1 MNLTTEYKATV
12 CAESYLGLKGYTIPK
27 SALTAQDIAFLKKD
41 LFLKPQTP
49 GPSFGPAADD
59 AFPVYREND
68 KKMYIPRFYGIE
80 RYGQPP
86 RSEIAPGM
94 DIDVA
99 FPRELRDYQNNIVD
113 IYLRGFHPP
122 HAPRN
127 DDNLN
132 CHPENAGAAACG
144 SSLSSVPVVE
154 GRGVRGN
161 HGFPAG
167 ILEIF
172 CGAGKCLGI
181 NTPILMFDGSIKL
194 VQNVRVSDVL
204 MGDDSTPR
212 NVMTLARGR
221 EKMYRVGASD
231 GESYT
236 VNESHILSLKVG
248 RDYSKAYFEG
258 SVHDISVRDY
268 LALPKTIRR
277 LLLGYRA
284 QIEYADRPIQADP
297 YVMGHIINL
306 DYNLHCRSGMETSTI
321 TLWKSVYDYIH
332 NATNLGTSDE
342 EYHSFAL
349 HYWQDPYLNQKMNE
363 LRQLSHIPIEY
374 RCNSREVRLRTLA
387 GILDGTCVTTR
398 YTDHYI
404 TEVLDNGTLSKDIL
418 GLARSLGFGAGI
430 RESYRG
436 HSPDSR
442 RKVVIRIYGDN
453 IDDIPV
459 IRYYFRIF
467 KDTCM
472 KRKHANTYTV
482 KLTELE
488 ENDYYGFEIDGN
500 RRFVLGDHT
509 VTHNTVMALKIVS
522 LLKKK
527 TLILVHK
534 EFLMNQWIE
543 RIAEF
548 LPGARVGKIQASVCD
563 IDNKDIVIGMIQTMY
578 NKVFPQ
584 EVYSQFGLTI
594 IDEVHRIGSEEFSKT
609 LLKTITPYML
619 GISAT
624 VERKDKLTRL
634 LYMFIGPKIHSMLRK
649 QEDTVNVRG
658 IEFVTG
664 NEEFNQVEYDF
675 RGQPKYSTMISKL
688 CAFKPRSDFIVQ
700 TIRDLIQ
707 ESPESQI
714 MVLAHNRSLL
724 TYLYAGVTT
733 PRTPPVSDTDSLL
746 AGGVRGASDEV
757 ATPASLAAPATA
769 GFYVGGMKQKD
780 LDITETKQVVL
791 ATYAM
796 AAEAL
801 DIKTLSTLVM
811 ATPKTD
817 ITQSVGRILRMKH
830 ANPRIVDI
838 IDTHSTFQNQWKLR
852 KRFYKK
858 ANYKIVTT
866 TSTKYKDMLDM
877 EDSDVWFTAFEPKN
891 VKENEKEEKDDDD
904 DKKAT
909 EFGGKCCIDM
919 SGL

>member
-1 MNLTTEYKATV
+1 MNLTNEYRATV

-27 SALTAQDIAFLKKD
+27 SVLTVQDIAFLKKD

-49 GPSFGPAADD
+49 GPSFGPSADD

-94 DIDVA
+94 DIDVK
-99 FPRELRDYQNNIVD
+99 FPRELRDYQNKIVD
-113 IYLRGFHPP
+113 IYMNAGNQWFPRTPLPSNAETVDKKLSHNPLPSNAETVDKKLP
-122 HAPRN
+122 HNPLHSTTETTAKELPQAGGVR
-127 DDNLN
+127 
-132 CHPENAGAAACG
+132 GAAA
-144 SSLSSVPVVE
+144 
-154 GRGVRGN
+154 
-161 HGFPAG
+161 PASG
-167 ILEIF
+167 ILEIY

-181 NTPILMFDGSIKL
+181 DTPILMYDGSIQM
-194 VQNVRVSDVL
+194 VQDIQVGDVL

-212 NVMTLARGR
+212 NVLTLARGR
-221 EKMYRVGASD
+221 EKMYRVDASD

-248 RDYSKAYFEG
+248 RDYSKVYVED

-268 LALPKTIRR
+268 LALPKTIRS

-284 QIEYADRPIQADP
+284 QIEYTEYPVPMDP
-297 YVMGHIINL
+297 YVIGHIINL
-306 DYNLHCRSGMETSTI
+306 NYNLHSQHNAETSEI
-321 TLWKSVYDYIH
+321 TLSKSVYEYIH
-332 NATNLGTSDE
+332 SATNLGTMDE
-342 EYHSFAL
+342 EYHLYVL
-349 HYWQDPYLNQKMNE
+349 HYWQHPYLNDKMNE
-363 LRQLSHIPIEY
+363 FRQISHIPFEY

-387 GILDGTCVTTR
+387 GILDASDATIR

-404 TEVLDNGTLSKDIL
+404 TEVLDNGRLSYEIL
-418 GLARSLGFGAGI
+418 ALARSLGFGAGI
-430 RESYRG
+430 RATYRG
-436 HSPDSR
+436 TSR
-442 RKVVIRIYGDN
+442 SKVVIRIYGDN
-453 IDDIPV
+453 IGDIPV
-459 IRYYFRIF
+459 ERNYFRIF

-488 ENDYYGFEIDGN
+488 EDDYYGFEIDGN

-543 RIAEF
+543 RIEEF
-548 LPGARVGKIQASVCD
+548 LPGARVGKIQASICD

-584 EVYSQFGLTI
+584 DVYSQFGLTI

-624 VERKDKLTRL
+624 VERKDKLTKL

-658 IEFVTG
+658 IEFVTRDP
-664 NEEFNQVEYDF
+664 EFNEVEYDF

-688 CAFKPRSDFIVQ
+688 CAFGPRSDFIVK
-700 TIRDLIQ
+700 TIRDLIA
-707 ESPESQI
+707 ESPDSQI

-724 TYLYAGVTT
+724 TYLHA
-733 PRTPPVSDTDSLL
+733 SLSHAAIQSE
-746 AGGVRGASDEV
+746 AGGVRGA
-757 ATPASLAAPATA
+757 AAPVS

-780 LDITETKQVVL
+780 LQETESKQIVL

-866 TSTKYKDMLDM
+866 TSTKYKNMNM
-877 EDSDVWFTAFEPKN
+877 EDDGIWFTAYEPKITGDL
-891 VKENEKEEKDDDD
+891 EKETDDDD
-904 DKKAT
+904 DITKNTTIFKGRCAIT
-909 EFGGKCCIDM
+909 IE
-919 SGL
+919 